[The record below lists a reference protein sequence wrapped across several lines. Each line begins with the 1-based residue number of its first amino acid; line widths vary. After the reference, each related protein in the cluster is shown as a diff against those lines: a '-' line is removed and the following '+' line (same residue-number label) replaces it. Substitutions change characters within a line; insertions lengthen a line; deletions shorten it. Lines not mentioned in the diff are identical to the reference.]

1 MANVKRT
8 TINLD
13 VGLLDEAREV
23 LGTRNTTDTVHEAMR
38 EAVRRERLRSLLE
51 WDLTWLTPER
61 LTAIRHGARAS
72 DL

>member
-1 MANVKRT
+1 VANVKRT

-13 VGLLDEAREV
+13 VALVDEARDA
-23 LGTRNTTDTVHEAMR
+23 LGTRNTTDTVHVAMR

-51 WDLTWLTPER
+51 WEFEWLTPER
-61 LTAIRHGARAS
+61 LYAIRHGARAS